1 MGLRLSIL
9 KNTHNK
15 KFDSGLLPRRFTG
28 QSKKKLVGA
37 ATLTLIL
44 GATLP
49 VTASDNYDDLPSAER
64 FKIMFGA
71 FIIDRFDTTLRL
83 DSRTV
88 PIGTV
93 IDLED
98 SFNVDASETVG
109 RIDGF
114 YRFNKRH
121 RIDWTYYSSRRNG
134 SSVVTQEFII
144 GDPDDPD
151 GKDIIPVGAQV
162 DTKWNFDLLKV
173 GYAWSF
179 LNKRQYEW
187 YIGAGLNIH
196 KLDIEIAYQATAGS
210 TIDRD
215 RYDAAANIPLPTAT
229 IGGRYRMSKKW
240 QANVRYELFFLEFD
254 NYKGARQEFMLTFE
268 HNTFKNVGFGV
279 GLNMIDMDVQAK
291 TDEFRGQFDSN
302 LLGLVGYIKVYF

>member
-1 MGLRLSIL
+1 MSVTKRLVVVV
-9 KNTHNK
+9 
-15 KFDSGLLPRRFTG
+15 LLA
-28 QSKKKLVGA
+28 L
-37 ATLTLIL
+37 LI
-44 GATLP
+44 GTTPAI
-49 VTASDNYDDLPSAER
+49 ADSDNYDDLPPTER

-71 FIIDRFDTTLRL
+71 FIIDRFDTTIRL

-114 YRFNKRH
+114 YRFNNRH
-121 RIDWTYYSSRRNG
+121 RIDWTYYRSRRGG
-134 SSVVTQEFII
+134 SAVVEQEFII

-151 GKDIIPVGAQV
+151 GKDVIPVGAQV
-162 DTKWNFDLLKV
+162 DTIWNFDLLKV

-179 LNKRQYEW
+179 LNKRNYEW
-187 YIGAGLNIH
+187 YIGGGLNIH
-196 KLDIEIAYQATAGS
+196 ALDVEIAYQATVGS
-210 TIDRD
+210 TIERD
-215 RYDAAANIPLPTAT
+215 SYDAEANIPLPTAT
-229 IGGRYRMSKKW
+229 IGGRYQMSEKW
-240 QANVRYELFFLEFD
+240 QANFRYELFFLKLGD
-254 NYKGARQEFMLTFE
+254 YKGARQEVMLTFE
-268 HNTFKNVGFGV
+268 HNTFNNVGFGV

-302 LLGLVGYIKVYF
+302 LLGLVGYLKVYY